1 MYQTQYQSA
10 LCKEL
15 EHLAEYPS
23 EILLFNDSSIEQY
36 SSPPDLATSIAT
48 SVNSCTPSPVT
59 AKISPCFTERECLEP
74 AESKTLGNSSIS
86 KRHISP
92 NKAERKAEH
101 NAIERARRECLNSKF
116 QQLADALPNLQAY
129 RRPSKGQIVE
139 KALDWVKQ
147 NQTKEEKYQQ
157 QISQL
162 QNENKCLS
170 ARIIMMKQHQSTT
183 AIPTFSISTP
193 TTYFTN
199 TRQVLSDRNML
210 TFNNHK
216 DPAINSD
223 GALDKERYQD
233 IEKEANITF
242 SNVTVN
248 DWKKTGLAAYEEDIQ
263 DYALSLKI
271 GEIQEE
277 GDNESKSSLD
287 EYQDSNING
296 VYPELATYDLN
307 GFNINTFS
315 SWEKNQQNTLYSHP
329 SINSVNSGYYHHPY
343 SL

>member
-1 MYQTQYQSA
+1 MPRTSGVKNSREFKYFEKVCLVSNLKKTHRLTDY
-10 LCKEL
+10 
-15 EHLAEYPS
+15 
-23 EILLFNDSSIEQY
+23 LF
-36 SSPPDLATSIAT
+36 
-48 SVNSCTPSPVT
+48 
-59 AKISPCFTERECLEP
+59 
-74 AESKTLGNSSIS
+74 
-86 KRHISP
+86 RHISP

-296 VYPELATYDLN
+296 VYPELATYDCTLF
-307 GFNINTFS
+307 FNTCIM
-315 SWEKNQQNTLYSHP
+315 
-329 SINSVNSGYYHHPY
+329 VG
-343 SL
+343 

>member
-170 ARIIMMKQHQSTT
+170 AHIIMMKQHQSTT

-216 DPAINSD
+216 DPAINSV
-223 GALDKERYQD
+223 GAVDKERYQD

-242 SNVTVN
+242 SNVTMS
-248 DWKKTGLAAYEEDIQ
+248 DWNKTGFAAYEEDIQ

-287 EYQDSNING
+287 EYQDSNIND

-307 GFNINTFS
+307 GFNINTFL

-329 SINSVNSGYYHHPY
+329 STNSVNSGYYHHSY